1 MNCIIRRLKAVIGL
15 LFSLDESWSIKG
27 HVVPYF
33 SITFQLICEIMML
46 NIAYR
51 IGLSKI
57 LNIY

>member
-27 HVVPYF
+27 HVVQYF

-46 NIAYR
+46 NITYR
-51 IGLSKI
+51 VELSK
-57 LNIY
+57 Y

>member
-27 HVVPYF
+27 HVVQYF
-33 SITFQLICEIMML
+33 SITFQIICEIIML
-46 NIAYR
+46 NITYR
-51 IGLSKI
+51 VKLSKI